1 MMLIMSSI
9 LNLKT
14 RQVDYT
20 QAFPQ
25 ATLDDPVFMQIP
37 QGWYVKEDN
46 LYQHSNPKHNDTTHY
61 MRLKRNLY
69 GCKQAARNWFQHL
82 TKGLLQL
89 GFVQSRTDSCLFL
102 RHDCILVVYV
112 DDCLIFAEINTLS
125 ASYLLQ
131 DERDVNAFLGIKINK
146 VTTKKIITLTQPS
159 LIQQILK
166 EVSIT
171 ERSNGK
177 YTPVDS
183 ILYADVDGLDR
194 IDTWNYRSIVGKLN
208 YLVNNTRPDISVAVH
223 QCAQFCSHPKAIHE
237 LAVKRLTKYLLTTQ
251 HKGLIL
257 RPTTDMHLNMYV
269 DADFAGRWHQEYTK
283 L

>member
-1 MMLIMSSI
+1 
-9 LNLKT
+9 
-14 RQVDYT
+14 
-20 QAFPQ
+20 
-25 ATLDDPVFMQIP
+25 
-37 QGWYVKEDN
+37 
-46 LYQHSNPKHNDTTHY
+46 

-112 DDCLIFAEINTLS
+112 DDCLIFAENDTTINTLINTLS

-131 DERDVNAFLGIKINK
+131 DERDVNAFLGVQINK

-166 EVSIT
+166 EVGIT

-183 ILYADVDGLDR
+183 ILYADVDGHDR

-208 YLVNNTRPDISVAVH
+208 YLANNT
-223 QCAQFCSHPKAIHE
+223 
-237 LAVKRLTKYLLTTQ
+237 
-251 HKGLIL
+251 
-257 RPTTDMHLNMYV
+257 
-269 DADFAGRWHQEYTK
+269 
-283 L
+283 

>member
-1 MMLIMSSI
+1 MFKTEDRDQFVASHKTEIEGLQKFDVMDIEHISSLPQGARLLSSIWSYRRKRLPNGIFLKYKSRLCLNGREHAFGRGYWEMYAPVASWATIHMMLIMSSI

-131 DERDVNAFLGIKINK
+131 DERDMNAFLGIKINN
-146 VTTKKIITLTQPS
+146 V
-159 LIQQILK
+159 QQRK
-166 EVSIT
+166 
-171 ERSNGK
+171 
-177 YTPVDS
+177 
-183 ILYADVDGLDR
+183 
-194 IDTWNYRSIVGKLN
+194 
-208 YLVNNTRPDISVAVH
+208 
-223 QCAQFCSHPKAIHE
+223 
-237 LAVKRLTKYLLTTQ
+237 
-251 HKGLIL
+251 
-257 RPTTDMHLNMYV
+257 
-269 DADFAGRWHQEYTK
+269 
-283 L
+283 